1 MRSAMSFK
9 VTIYLVQHTH
19 QSELDHAKQDFTT
32 CTLRA
37 ASR

>member
-9 VTIYLVQHTH
+9 TTIYLVQLSD
-19 QSELDHAKQDFTT
+19 QSELDHAKQDIA